1 MSDSPL
7 DAEVIARLLAA
18 ADLAAQR
25 PWSFEAADVYRYA
38 ADVAAGAVTIGTT
51 EVARHRWSRRSKY
64 RLASVVLVA
73 AVVVTLFVAPL
84 PSLHLVGGGRGSLAP
99 GGNHKGSTTVTTKP
113 VVSPGPA
120 HPPACTSSVDG
131 VTTAPSGAIVTLP
144 LRAGHIITR
153 SKALA
158 IASSPG
164 QMKAVDA
171 KLSSFTEVKALLA
184 ASNPEQLQTPSE
196 QVAAPW
202 KPIWA
207 VITEATGQPATA
219 EDFGAELLV
228 LVDAASGHVDLRVSA
243 GVHPA
248 WFKVLTDRSSPR
260 CAGGSAVR
268 LPFGVLTRTEEAY
281 TVRRQNGA
289 NTGANLG
296 STTVELKLTYL
307 RDFYRVDAAFFGGCL
322 HMNCHLE
329 ELLWLPLDVVS
340 AAPGKT
346 LACLPP
352 SASYPPGYRPKQ
364 VKQYYTMGFGGN
376 DEIDCSGPP
385 RWFSVLKD
393 LAPPV
398 KVPNDQSAG

>member
-1 MSDSPL
+1 MTDSPL

-38 ADVAAGAVTIGTT
+38 ADAAAGAVPIETSEAAT
-51 EVARHRWSRRSKY
+51 HRWSRRSKY

-84 PSLHLVGGGRGSLAP
+84 PSLHLVGGGRGSSVP

-131 VTTAPSGAIVTLP
+131 VTTAPSGTIVRLP

-184 ASNPEQLQTPSE
+184 ASGPEQLQTPSE
-196 QVAAPW
+196 VSAAPW

-207 VITEATGQPATA
+207 VITQATGQPATA
-219 EDFGAELLV
+219 ENFGAELLV
-228 LVDAASGHVDLRVSA
+228 LVDAASGNVELRVSA

-248 WFKVLTDRSSPR
+248 WFKVLTDRSSPL
-260 CAGGSAVR
+260 CSGGSTVR

-281 TVRRQNGA
+281 TVRRQNG
-289 NTGANLG
+289 TGSLNLG

-352 SASYPPGYRPKQ
+352 SASVPPGYKAKQ

-376 DEIDCSGPP
+376 DEIDCAGPP
-385 RWFSVLKD
+385 RWFGVLKD